1 MAKFLDKRRRMKNIN
16 MISSRNKAHASI
28 LFIVY
33 DSLLYDKFQVE
44 YDIKELITDI
54 VGAEN
59 YEDVDAFVKEV
70 VIKTLLHEE
79 ELIKEIEP
87 HLVKWTFNRLPLLT
101 QAILLSS
108 LAKRKYISNIDRN
121 VIIDVAINL
130 AKKYLKDNDYR
141 FVNAILDNIL

>member
-1 MAKFLDKRRRMKNIN
+1 

-108 LAKRKYISNIDRN
+108 LAKRKYVSNIDRN

>member
-1 MAKFLDKRRRMKNIN
+1 

-59 YEDVDAFVKEV
+59 YDEVDAFVKEV

-101 QAILLSS
+101 QAILLTS
-108 LAKRKYISNIDRN
+108 LSKRKYVSNIDRN

>member
-1 MAKFLDKRRRMKNIN
+1 

-101 QAILLSS
+101 QAILLTS
-108 LAKRKYISNIDRN
+108 LSKRKYISNIDRN

>member
-1 MAKFLDKRRRMKNIN
+1 MKNIN

>member
-1 MAKFLDKRRRMKNIN
+1 

-44 YDIKELITDI
+44 YDIKELITDV

-59 YEDVDAFVKEV
+59 YDEVDAFVKEV

-101 QAILLSS
+101 QAILLTS
-108 LAKRKYISNIDRN
+108 LSKRKYISNIDRN

>member
-1 MAKFLDKRRRMKNIN
+1 

-87 HLVKWTFNRLPLLT
+87 HLVKWTFHRLPLLT
-101 QAILLSS
+101 QAILLTS
-108 LAKRKYISNIDRN
+108 LSKRKYISNIDRN

>member
-1 MAKFLDKRRRMKNIN
+1 MKNIN

-44 YDIKELITDI
+44 YDIKELITDT

-59 YEDVDAFVKEV
+59 YDDVDAFVKEV

-108 LAKRKYISNIDRN
+108 LAKRKYVSNIDRN

-141 FVNAILDNIL
+141 FVNAILDNVL

>member
-1 MAKFLDKRRRMKNIN
+1 

-44 YDIKELITDI
+44 YDIKELITDT

>member
-1 MAKFLDKRRRMKNIN
+1 MKNIN

-59 YEDVDAFVKEV
+59 YDEVDAFVKEV

-101 QAILLSS
+101 QAILLTS
-108 LAKRKYISNIDRN
+108 LSKRKYVSNIDRN

>member
-1 MAKFLDKRRRMKNIN
+1 MKNIN

-59 YEDVDAFVKEV
+59 YDEVDAFVKEV

-101 QAILLSS
+101 QAILLTS
-108 LAKRKYISNIDRN
+108 LSKRKYISNIDRN

>member
-1 MAKFLDKRRRMKNIN
+1 

-59 YEDVDAFVKEV
+59 YDEVDAFVKEV
-70 VIKTLLHEE
+70 VIKTLLHEK

-108 LAKRKYISNIDRN
+108 LAKRKYVSNIDRN